1 MSDKNQMTTPGE
13 GGSKVNEVTR
23 IAAGAQILGGLLVSS
38 GDIRI
43 DGRFDGT
50 LRTTGSLVIGEQA
63 LVTGEV
69 FATNA
74 SIRGEMKGTI
84 SVSEVLTLMSSSRFS
99 GTLQTVRLS
108 IEKDASIDG
117 NCRII
122 TEEEFN
128 SLLDESQKKGAWP
141 SLF

>member
-50 LRTTGSLVIGEQA
+50 IRTTGRLVIGEQA

-99 GTLQTVRLS
+99 GTLQTVRLR

-122 TEEEFN
+122 TEEEFK

>member
-1 MSDKNQMTTPGE
+1 M
-13 GGSKVNEVTR
+13 NEVTR

-50 LRTTGSLVIGEQA
+50 IRTTGRLVIGEQA